1 MDRRHLEYFLAVAE
15 AGSFTRAAARLT
27 IAQPSLSHSVRAL
40 ERELGVE
47 LFERRGRGVL
57 LTVAGEALVAPARR
71 TLRSFSLAAG
81 AVRGAGEGGFGRLV
95 VTTNT
100 LWSMDPL
107 ARLVGAFRRVRPTVQ
122 VVVLDPVRRSDVL
135 EAVGSGEADL
145 GLLAGSP
152 PAERLR
158 SRRVGEQE
166 LVAVLARGV
175 TGVAAPVTMTELVP
189 YGLISTP
196 AGSALRGW
204 VDDLLQDAG
213 LAADVAVETPHLA
226 SIVPLVAAGA
236 GVAVLPQGLATLYAG
251 PGVELLALDQA
262 PRTPVHLLWAEPLTD
277 PTTSHFLEVTGAVLD
292 DPPLGSDA
300 PPVPPG
306 SYS

>member
-40 ERELGVE
+40 ERELGVA

-57 LTVAGEALVAPARR
+57 LTVAGEALVGPARR

-81 AVRGAGEGGFGRLV
+81 AVRGSGEGGFGRLV

-107 ARLVGAFRRVRPTVQ
+107 ARLLGAFRRVRPAVQ

-145 GLLAGSP
+145 GLLAGTA
-152 PAERLR
+152 PAGRLR
-158 SRRVGEQE
+158 SRRVAEQE
-166 LVAVLARGV
+166 LVAVVARGL
-175 TGVAAPVTMTELVP
+175 TGVSAPVTMAELVP
-189 YGLISTP
+189 HGLVSTP
-196 AGSALRGW
+196 PGNVLRGY
-204 VDDLLQDAG
+204 VDELLEQAG
-213 LAADVAVETPHLA
+213 LAAGVAVETPHLA

-236 GVAVLPQGLATLYAG
+236 GVAVLPSGLAGLNAG
-251 PGVELLALDQA
+251 PGVEVLALDA
-262 PRTPVHLLWAEPLTD
+262 SPRTPVHLVWAEGLD
-277 PTTSHFLEVTGAVLD
+277 DETTAHFLEVAGALLD
-292 DPPLGSDA
+292 DPPLGSEDPA
-300 PPVPPG
+300 DLR
-306 SYS
+306 